1 MHTLPAILSQTMSQ
15 SWRDGIGAKVH
26 KLLGNL
32 LLRGQKGKGKEAF
45 PQTKIY
51 QYTTALVPAQTM
63 CEDIAKS
70 YIKHTKAWVNDHTSN
85 LTHQPTK
92 THPSFPFLVTS
103 SKPTVNVAEWTTN
116 L

>member
-1 MHTLPAILSQTMSQ
+1 MSQ
-15 SWRDGIGAKVH
+15 SWRDGIGAKVR

-70 YIKHTKAWVNDHTSN
+70 YIKHTKA
-85 LTHQPTK
+85 
-92 THPSFPFLVTS
+92 
-103 SKPTVNVAEWTTN
+103 
-116 L
+116 